1 MSKRSSFQSPQTK
14 RLRFSKVQNKI
25 ESLQVNNSLT
35 QSIKDYLQENYSKFS
50 SIVDFSN
57 KSIDLITYGMK
68 VKLKNNNKF
77 YSKTMYLSDKYKN
90 IINIGGK
97 NSKIKKILID
107 KIISID
113 FKVLSSSSKQRK
125 NQKNQ
130 QINYQVNCILLINKE
145 SINLL
150 FHNEIELLMF
160 LDAIVNIVT
169 VSLKTNAS
177 MSILDFKIQFEYMNI
192 IKIWEKYD
200 IDNSKKLDKSEFK
213 RFIEDI
219 RLNGYN
225 GISFDQ
231 LYNMVDTDNSGEID
245 LNEFISIYKKLF
257 GGKEMEFLFKKFSSD
272 GKFIDIVDLNVFFEE
287 HQGENID
294 FEELISII
302 LDSNLSLNNEK
313 KSSIRMK
320 IEGLN
325 TIQTQMSNV
334 SSSTLEKI
342 LNLNNILTPDEK
354 NCLLLDLDAFRFIIN
369 NKLYTSIVHHVYVIE
384 EECMSFPLYCYYINS
399 SHNTYLSGH
408 QLIGNSKTEMYS
420 YALLSGYRLVELDC
434 WDGENNEP
442 IVTHGMTMT
451 TKLLLKDV
459 LFAIKT
465 SAFKESTYPV
475 ILSIELHC
483 SVQQQIKMA
492 EYFKEIL
499 KDIYIINEENPPKDY
514 PSPEELQEKFIIKC
528 KRSRIFKIINN
539 NVQYDCNYNEIDDS
553 NDEKNMNFE
562 LKSK

>member
-35 QSIKDYLQENYSKFS
+35 QSIKEYLKENYSKFS
-50 SIVDFSN
+50 NIVDFSN
-57 KSIDLITYGMK
+57 KSIDLITYGMI
-68 VKLKNNNKF
+68 VKLKINNKF
-77 YSKTMYLSDKYKN
+77 YSKVMYLSDKHKN
-90 IINIGGK
+90 IINIVGK
-97 NSKIKKILID
+97 NSKIQKILID

-113 FKVLSSSSKQRK
+113 FKVLSTSSKNRK
-125 NQKNQ
+125 KPKIDFN
-130 QINYQVNCILLINKE
+130 VNCILLINKE

-169 VSLKTNAS
+169 MTLKPDMS
-177 MSILDFKIQFEYMNI
+177 MSILDFKIQYEYMNI

-200 IDNSKKLDKSEFK
+200 TDNSKKLDKSEFK

-219 RLNGYN
+219 KLNGYN

-231 LYNMVDTDNSGEID
+231 LYHMVDTDNNGEID
-245 LNEFISIYKKLF
+245 LNEFITIYKKLF

-272 GKFIDIVDLNVFFEE
+272 GKFIDIVELNVFFEE

-302 LDSNLSLNNEK
+302 LDSNLSLTNEK

-320 IEGLN
+320 IGSLN
-325 TIQTQMSNV
+325 TIQTQISNV
-334 SSSTLEKI
+334 SSSTLERI

-354 NCLLLDLDAFRFIIN
+354 NCLLLDMDGFRFIIN
-369 NKLYTSIVHHVYVIE
+369 NKLYTSIVHHVYVVE
-384 EECMSFPLYCYYINS
+384 EECMSFPLYYYYINS

-442 IVTHGMTMT
+442 VVTHGMTMT

-499 KDIYIINEENPPKDY
+499 KDIYMINEENPPKDY

-528 KRSRIFKIINN
+528 KRSRIFNN
-539 NVQYDCNYNEIDDS
+539 NVQYDCKYNDIDES
-553 NDEKNMNFE
+553 NDEKNTNFE